1 MTLEELYKI
10 VPDYTKVLI
19 RAGIDTGTKE
29 TFEVEIERGGRKGG
43 CRKEYYEWLFSLGL
57 EVDHIGACAED
68 VLGNKEMLTIHCKP
82 LKLKGDKS

>member
-29 TFEVEIERGGRKGG
+29 TFEVEIERGGQKGG
-43 CRKEYYEWLFSLGL
+43 RRAEYYEWLFSLGL
-57 EVDHIGACAED
+57 EVDHFGTCGENI
-68 VLGNKEMLTIHCKP
+68 LGGKEMLTIHCKP
-82 LKLKGDKS
+82 LKLKGGKS